1 MDQVEASMCEVTK
14 LQGQEANF
22 TKDVAANLAEIGKPG
37 RDRGDLLCEQRV
49 PFLSLRRCLDRGGQG
64 AWTCA

>member
-37 RDRGDLLCEQRV
+37 RDRGDLSASSGLMCNSYD
-49 PFLSLRRCLDRGGQG
+49 LI
-64 AWTCA
+64 